1 MRGTFCNRGTT
12 AVLDGFK
19 HKFYFQNTFVLN
31 LKRNTQNASENSFL
45 YIRIQNTTRHSPPLN
60 CILVAT
66 NETAVR
72 KCSSLHVHSRIQDCA
87 ASLLKGDCKRSG
99 SFRYC
104 SFIVFCS
111 VISDGIISV
120 LQCKT
125 CLAIQF

>member
-1 MRGTFCNRGTT
+1 VILSVFILYWFLPFCSTT
-12 AVLDGFK
+12 C
-19 HKFYFQNTFVLN
+19 FYLAFVFTERQL
-31 LKRNTQNASENSFL
+31 LHNTQNASETSFL
-45 YIRIQNTTRHSPPLN
+45 YIPIQNTTRHSPPLN

-72 KCSSLHVHSRIQDCA
+72 KCSSLHVHSRIQACS
-87 ASLLKGDCKRSG
+87 ASLRKGDCKRNG